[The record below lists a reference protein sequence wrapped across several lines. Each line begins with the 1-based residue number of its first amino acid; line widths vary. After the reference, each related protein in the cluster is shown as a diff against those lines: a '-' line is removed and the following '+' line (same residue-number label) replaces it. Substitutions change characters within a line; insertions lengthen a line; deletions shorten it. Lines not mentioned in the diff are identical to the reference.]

1 MPVATWYTAT
11 LHNPTVYIFVL
22 TTIAHLNIAVRMTL
36 ASNLLQLIFSLL
48 VGVASLLGALF
59 IIGFLLVEPRN
70 EFDDDDHDNDSAVPR
85 KTFCHAIV

>member
-1 MPVATWYTAT
+1 
-11 LHNPTVYIFVL
+11 
-22 TTIAHLNIAVRMTL
+22 MTL

-70 EFDDDDHDNDSAVPR
+70 EFDDDDHDNDFA
-85 KTFCHAIV
+85 TFMGPSKDHFAHLKYKDYMIFENYSCV